1 MTKIIE
7 KSYFGI
13 LSLLKDKIRTTQIK
27 ASLSVNTQMI
37 QLYWEIGRV
46 ISMEQKRHKWGSK
59 VVQKLSEDLQKE
71 FPGMRGLSYRNL
83 DYMKRFY
90 EEY

>member
-37 QLYWEIGRV
+37 QLYWEMGRGYLHGA
-46 ISMEQKRHKWGSK
+46 EKA
-59 VVQKLSEDLQKE
+59 
-71 FPGMRGLSYRNL
+71 
-83 DYMKRFY
+83 
-90 EEY
+90 